1 MSPNDKQV
9 PDSTVMKLLKGMEQQ
24 RQQEE
29 KVIENVK
36 EYTRVLNKW
45 AGTENGRYILKH
57 LEKYAKIYS
66 VSKHSDVVR
75 MAEERGTRNF
85 YLEMIHQF
93 LNETNRQEIR

>member
-1 MSPNDKQV
+1 MQGDKQI
-9 PDSTVMKLLKGMEQQ
+9 PDSTVMKLLKGMELQK
-24 RQQEE
+24 QQEE

-36 EYTRVLNKW
+36 EYTRVLNHW
-45 AGTENGRYILKH
+45 AATKNGRYIIKH

-66 VSKHSDVVR
+66 VSKHSDVVK

-93 LNETNRQEIR
+93 LNATNKQEIR